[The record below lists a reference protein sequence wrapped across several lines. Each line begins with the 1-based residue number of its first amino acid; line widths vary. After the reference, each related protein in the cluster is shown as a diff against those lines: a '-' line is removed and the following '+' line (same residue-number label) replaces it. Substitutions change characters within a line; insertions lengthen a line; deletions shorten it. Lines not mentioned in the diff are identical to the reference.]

1 MMPTWSL
8 RLEKIVRINLNNRV
22 RVKYQK
28 FIDINIKNISLIFR
42 SVVAKPSEQIATL
55 ILVSIN
61 LHCNQNKQKS

>member
-1 MMPTWSL
+1 MPTWSL

-55 ILVSIN
+55 ILLIIN